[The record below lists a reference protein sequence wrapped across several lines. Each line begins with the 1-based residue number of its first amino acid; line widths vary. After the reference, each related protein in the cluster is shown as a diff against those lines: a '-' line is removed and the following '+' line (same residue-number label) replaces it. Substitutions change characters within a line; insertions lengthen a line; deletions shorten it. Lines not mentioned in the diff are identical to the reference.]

1 MYIRDTVTMQSTYR
15 DDFTIKG
22 YSFGKG
28 DKAACIMGP
37 IRGNEIQQIYICSQ
51 LVKALKELESNNC
64 ISSNK
69 EILVIPSMNHF
80 SMNIGKRFWAVDN
93 EDLNRKFPGNDYG
106 QTTERIAHGIMEE
119 IKHYSYGIQF
129 ASFYMS
135 GEFVPHVRMMETGF
149 QNTSLAN
156 LFGLPYVVV
165 RKPRPIDTKTLNYN
179 WQGEETAAFSV
190 YTNKNDEI
198 DVASAK
204 QAVAAVLRFLTRMG
218 IVKYE
223 SHSGYISHVIMEDDL
238 SNVHSSTAGIF
249 RNLVKAGEEIHYHE
263 PMGEII
269 DPYEGNVIE
278 TVLAPTDGIIFFTH
292 RDPLVNENDLV
303 YRIIHRLHE

>member
-1 MYIRDTVTMQSTYR
+1 MYIRDIVTMQSTYR

-106 QTTERIAHGIMEE
+106 QTAERIAHGIMEE

-179 WQGEETAAFSV
+179 WQGDETAAFSV

-223 SHSGYISHVIMEDDL
+223 SHSGYISHVIMEEDL

-249 RNLVKAGEEIHYHE
+249 RNLVKAGEEIRYHE